1 MAKKLYEESN
11 IQAIA
16 DSIRAKNGTTTT
28 YKTSEMAA
36 AIDSITTGGGDSGG
50 EDTLAAYVNG
60 SVTTYE
66 SELVTRVYESAFY
79 GYSQLTEISLPN
91 ATEVLMSAFRG
102 CYNLV
107 TVNLPNVTS
116 IGDQSFYGCT
126 KLTSIT
132 LPNLITMG
140 QSAFHGCPKLAI
152 VDLPKVTSIP
162 VYAFYN
168 CYEANL
174 ILRNETM
181 VTLEN
186 ANGFNGARGYVYVP
200 SALVDT
206 YKADSVWSTHADV
219 IRAIEDYPDI
229 TGG

>member
-16 DSIRAKNGTTTT
+16 DAIRGKCGTTCG
-28 YKTSEMAA
+28 YKTCDMAA
-36 AIDSITTGGGDSGG
+36 AIDSITTGGSGGG
-50 EDTLAAYVNG
+50 EDTLAAFING
-60 SVTTYE
+60 SITTYE
-66 SELVTRVYESAFY
+66 SELVTRVYEDAL
-79 GYSQLTEISLPN
+79 YSYSPLTEVSLPN
-91 ATEVLMSAFRG
+91 ATEVLRSAFRD

-116 IGDQSFYGCT
+116 IGNQSFYGCT

-140 QSAFHGCPKLAI
+140 QSAFHSCTNLAI

-162 VYAFYN
+162 MYAFYN
-168 CYEANL
+168 CYDASL

-186 ANGFNGARGYVYVP
+186 ANGFNGARGYIYVP

-206 YKADSVWSTHADV
+206 YKAGTNWSTYADQ